1 MPGVRACYR
10 ARVKIYVVMPRGC
23 EAARVRQP
31 LKTHAVPEYHF
42 RTPQEAW
49 AQHVAWRAM
58 LRRDPPDPADHVIV
72 AAHSTGGR
80 SEHGADEF
88 VEDWSDAVDPQGLPA
103 VVDEE
108 RARVAA
114 TLVA

>member
-1 MPGVRACYR
+1 MQGLRACYR

-49 AQHVAWRAM
+49 AQRVA
-58 LRRDPPDPADHVIV
+58 RDALLHREPPDPADHVIV

-88 VEDWSDAVDPQGLPA
+88 VEDWSDVVDPQGLA
-103 VVDEE
+103 GVVGEE